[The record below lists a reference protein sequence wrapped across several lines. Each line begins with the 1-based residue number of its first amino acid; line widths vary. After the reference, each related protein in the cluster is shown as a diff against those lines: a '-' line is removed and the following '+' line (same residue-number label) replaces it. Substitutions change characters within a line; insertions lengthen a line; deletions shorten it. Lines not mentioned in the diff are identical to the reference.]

1 MSIANMLMSQELNA
15 NGGCIDFSNLTS
27 TKVVCRY
34 GYYDDPDYI
43 TGVINY
49 GSSSISSRHT
59 VHTDTSE
66 RDIRTGNLLR
76 CIDSGDVCS
85 VRLGNW
91 GAGAQAE
98 SITYEITVDTQLY
111 DLLIMRYSAV
121 MEDPGHPYYEQPR
134 FTFRVMDS
142 TGNDIYEDCYSA
154 DFVASSFLGWNTS
167 YYYGTVLWKD
177 WTTVGVDLDPLHGQ
191 TIYLKLT
198 TYDCDQGGHYGY
210 AYFSL
215 KCGNK
220 VITSTNCGDVL
231 QNDFM
236 APAGFT
242 YKWYRDSVPDSILS
256 TTRVLTVDEEG
267 VFKCDLNFVG
277 AASDDCSF
285 TMTAV
290 SGPRY
295 PYADFE
301 YSIIGDS
308 NCVTYCEFMNKSVI
322 VSDTS
327 NSEVISP
334 RCETYLWDFG
344 DGTTSEAVN
353 PIHTYSPG
361 VYQVT
366 LYAMIANG
374 GCVDTLTMML
384 SVIDS
389 SKVESQWDTV
399 VENQLPWLYGNSIFS
414 DSVSNDSIVLVDG
427 RGCDSLVI
435 YSLFVYRNINQEYD
449 TTVCDNY
456 LPVEYDGHLFQEAG
470 TYEYSLTG
478 IHGEDSVVVYHVFV
492 NATNETYY
500 SECIAENLLP
510 WYFVGQS
517 YNSSVENEPV
527 VLVNTIGCD
536 STVYYSLFLNSVVQ
550 IMDTIVENQL
560 PWLFGGELFYDTV
573 RNDSTIYE
581 DRHGCDSLVIYNL
594 FVYRNINQEYDTTV
608 CDNYLPV
615 EYDGHLF
622 QEAGTYEYSLT
633 GIHGEDSVVVYHVFV
648 NATNEVYVMDS
659 VVENQLPW
667 SYHGNSFDGE
677 VDSVPFVLTNRM
689 GCDSTVVYSLTVFPN
704 IVVLYDTIVCNNSFP
719 VEWRDCVFYESGT
732 IQRKMVGRHG
742 EDSTMMLTLLSMK
755 RPHASLRLDP
765 ERVNFDNREVRIS
778 DHSEF
783 SISQEWYVDGNYYGT
798 GWYFNYDYPVNE
810 DSVEVTLLAYNDI
823 HCVDTAKGTIY
834 MDRGIVWAANA
845 FTPEESSNNTWC
857 VKYDELVN
865 AECTIYTRQGQFVT
879 EFNIKEE
886 CWDGRVGG
894 RVVPQGSYVWIVRY
908 STKEAPR
915 VTQIIKGT
923 VTVLR

>member
-1 MSIANMLMSQELNA
+1 MNRRYIFWILIGFMSIANMLMSQELNA

-492 NATNETYY
+492 NATNE
-500 SECIAENLLP
+500 
-510 WYFVGQS
+510 
-517 YNSSVENEPV
+517 
-527 VLVNTIGCD
+527 
-536 STVYYSLFLNSVVQ
+536 
-550 IMDTIVENQL
+550 
-560 PWLFGGELFYDTV
+560 
-573 RNDSTIYE
+573 
-581 DRHGCDSLVIYNL
+581 
-594 FVYRNINQEYDTTV
+594 
-608 CDNYLPV
+608 
-615 EYDGHLF
+615 
-622 QEAGTYEYSLT
+622 
-633 GIHGEDSVVVYHVFV
+633 
-648 NATNEVYVMDS
+648 VYVMDS